1 MTSVTEEKDIKRV
14 DNVDFEIGSVEEK
27 SQQPV
32 DVFAQTE
39 EGPDFRGVS
48 TFGAAA
54 LIIKSQFGLGVL
66 GLPST
71 FQVLG
76 FVPGLVS
83 LCVLCC
89 LITWTGVVVGRFRL
103 SHPEVHT
110 VADAGYI
117 LFGRFGRELMGVAL
131 WLYHTLSYGSALI
144 TLSIA
149 FNSFTDHALC
159 ATGWL
164 GIWSAICLG
173 FGIMLRTMKVLQ
185 WSGYVAVVSIFAG
198 VWVVSIAVL
207 VQKTPAAAPV
217 GEPININVQPVAYGA
232 SYSSIAA
239 AVATQLYSLAGTT
252 SFYVV
257 HAEMKDQ
264 TKYIRSL
271 LLGQGFVVFNYL
283 ANSCIVYAKVGDYV
297 ASPALASAG
306 PMIMKVSYGVALPA
320 LIFTAIFQVHI
331 AAKYGMVRLLRGTT
345 HLQRN
350 SLIHWATWSGMWVFI
365 VVIGFVVAGCIP
377 FFNNLVG
384 LAGALLGTSFALILP
399 GSMTLYEMAN
409 GYHTKPGAHHNPI
422 LWLRASQ
429 KNWFS
434 SKKNMCLATVSWVC
448 IMVGFYIGITG
459 VYGSV
464 AEIIQAY
471 ADGIVGSAF
480 SCEEPTA

>member
-1 MTSVTEEKDIKRV
+1 MTSVAGEKDIKRAE
-14 DNVDFEIGSVEEK
+14 NVDFEVGSVDEK
-27 SQQPV
+27 RKQPA

-39 EGPDFRGVS
+39 DGPDFRGVS

-66 GLPST
+66 GLPAT

-89 LITWTGVVVGRFRL
+89 LITWTGVVIGKFRL
-103 SHPEVHT
+103 NHPEVHT
-110 VADAGYI
+110 IADSAYI
-117 LFGRFGRELMGVAL
+117 LFGRFGRELMGVAQ
-131 WLYHTLSYGSALI
+131 WLYYTLSFGSALI
-144 TLSIA
+144 TLGIA
-149 FNSFTDHALC
+149 FNSLSDQALC
-159 ATGWL
+159 ITGWL
-164 GIWSAICLG
+164 GIWSAICLVIG
-173 FGIMLRTMKVLQ
+173 LVLRTMKVLQ

-198 VWVVSIAVL
+198 VWIVSIACL
-207 VQKTPAAAPV
+207 AQSTPAAAPV
-217 GEPININVQPVAYGA
+217 GEPIVKNVKAVATGA

-252 SFYVV
+252 SFFVV

-264 TKYIRSL
+264 TKYVRSL

-297 ASPALASAG
+297 ASPALGSAG
-306 PMIMKVSYGVALPA
+306 PLIMKVAYGVALPA

-331 AAKYGMVRLLRGTT
+331 AAKYGMVRILRGTS

-350 SLIHWATWSGMWVFI
+350 SLVHWATWGGMWVFT

-384 LAGALLGTSFALILP
+384 LAGALFGTSFALIVP
-399 GSMTLYEMAN
+399 GFMTLYEMTN
-409 GYHTKPGAHHNPI
+409 GYYTEPGARHNPI

-429 KNWFS
+429 KNWTS
-434 SKKNMCLATVSWVC
+434 SKKNIILATVSWIC
-448 IMVGFYIGITG
+448 IIVGFYIGITG

-464 AEIIQAY
+464 TSIAQAY

-480 SCEEPTA
+480 SCEEPKA